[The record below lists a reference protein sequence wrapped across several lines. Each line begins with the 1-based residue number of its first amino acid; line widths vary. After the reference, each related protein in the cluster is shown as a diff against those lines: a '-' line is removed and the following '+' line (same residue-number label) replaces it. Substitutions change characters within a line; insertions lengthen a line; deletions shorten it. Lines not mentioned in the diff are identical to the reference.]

1 LTFALRRQTL
11 WWAIRMRLHSQVIG
25 SGPDLIVLHG
35 LFGSHQNW
43 QPVARRLSGH
53 LRVHTVDLRNHGASP
68 HHPEVNY
75 PLMAEDLLV
84 FMDHERIAVAHLL
97 GHSLGGKVAMQFALL
112 HADRVGKLVVV
123 DIAPRAYESVHDE
136 VFDALRGLD
145 LARLR
150 TRTEADEALAGQI
163 PHHATRRF
171 LLTNLVYHP
180 TGGLAWRVNLDAL
193 SAQREQLTAAV
204 NGMVPFENDALFIR
218 GGRSDYI
225 RDSDRADIR
234 NLFPSATVE
243 TVEAAGHWVHVDA
256 PEAFLKCLTNF
267 LPDGQATAAD
277 SNCG

>member
-1 LTFALRRQTL
+1 
-11 WWAIRMRLHSQVIG
+11 MRLHSQVIG

-43 QPVARRLSGH
+43 RPVARRLSGKF
-53 LRVHTVDLRNHGASP
+53 RVHTVDLRNHGASP

-75 PLMAEDLLV
+75 PLMAADLLAS
-84 FMDHERIAVAHLL
+84 MDHERMTVAHLV

-112 HADRVGKLVVV
+112 HPERVGKLVIV

-136 VFDALRGLD
+136 VFGALRGLD

-150 TRTEADEALAGQI
+150 TRTEADETLASQI

-171 LLTNLVYHP
+171 LLTNLVHDP
-180 TGGLAWRVNLDAL
+180 DGGLAWRVNLDAL

-204 NGMVPFENDALFIR
+204 NGMVPFENPTLFIR

-225 RDSDRADIR
+225 QDSDRTDIL
-234 NLFPSATVE
+234 NLFPAASVE
-243 TVEAAGHWVHVDA
+243 TVSAAGHWVHVDA
-256 PEAFLKCLTNF
+256 PDAFVECLTHF
-267 LPDGQATAAD
+267 LLNDHSDTAQ
-277 SNCG
+277 SNCE